1 MNLFISEIS
10 KYIMLVF
17 LAIYTVE
24 SYMTL
29 KYERYDR
36 RTGIY
41 LRQSLCIYVI
51 HTLGML
57 CVYAASENMDYL
69 VLYFVQFIILF
80 IFERLAVLIYEKI
93 NRQIINHIKLLLCIG
108 FIAQSRLS
116 FTKSRRQLII
126 VTVSLLIFLIV
137 PVLISRLKLLKNNY
151 AIAGYGF
158 VGALLLA
165 VVYGWGGNSY
175 GSKLFIRIFG
185 LAFQPSEFVKLFF
198 IFFLAGLLYKVYHMG
213 RVVVSGLLAAV
224 FVLILVASKDL
235 GAALI
240 YCVIYLGMIYTA
252 TGKRRYLIS
261 GIVIGAAAGIAAYY
275 LFAHVRV
282 RVDIW
287 QDPWSDIDNTG
298 YQLAQSL
305 FGIAMG
311 GWFGRGIG
319 RGIPEAIPFVDEDFI
334 FSAITE
340 EMGVVFGI
348 LLLVVCLNVILHF
361 LNIAHRVGD
370 PFYRLVATGIGISY
384 GIQVFLTVGG
394 GSRLIPLTGVTL
406 PLISNGGSSVMA
418 TLLMF
423 GVMAGIAMIRQDDMV
438 AVAADGWRDAQLL
451 NEGDVQNP
459 DDQNIEK
466 EIKIMAEMSRG
477 RNILFAG
484 VLFSLLFILMA
495 GNLIYFMVGQRETV
509 INNSYNYKRQEAL
522 ARENSR
528 GTIYAA
534 DGTILAETIIQSDG
548 TERRNYPYGDVFAHA
563 IGYASNGRAGVE
575 QSANM
580 YLLNSSIAIAD
591 RLNNQL
597 AGQKN
602 PGDCVYTTLDPKLQQ
617 IAYDSLGVYHGAV
630 IVTEARTGRILAMVS
645 KPDYDPNEIEM
656 IWDELINDEDS
667 SVLVNRATQ
676 GLYPPG
682 STFKIFT
689 ALEYIRQN
697 PDTYLQYRY
706 QCNGY
711 LRNGDAEIH
720 CYHGTVHGSI
730 DFITSFAK
738 SCNSSFANIGIGLD
752 RREFANTLLSLRF
765 NSELPIDM
773 TYNQSHISMREDMT
787 EAEVMQTAIGQSE
800 TLITPIHLNMVTQA
814 IANHGEMMTPYV
826 IDRVESVDGN
836 LVREFSPVS
845 CGTVMAEAEVAYL
858 TQMMIEVV
866 EHGTATKLS
875 GQNYTAA
882 GKTGSAEYSEDKNG
896 RSHAWFT
903 GFAPAE
909 DPEIVV
915 TVILE
920 AAGTGGDYSAPIARR
935 IFSGYFAE

>member
-29 KYERYDR
+29 RYDVNDR

-80 IFERLAVLIYEKI
+80 IFGRLAVLIYEKI

-116 FTKSRRQLII
+116 FAKSRRQLII
-126 VTVSLLIFLIV
+126 VTVSMLVFLIL
-137 PVLISRLKLLKNNY
+137 PVLISRLKLLKNKY

-158 VGALLLA
+158 IGALLLA

-175 GSKLFIRIFG
+175 GSKLFIKIFG

-240 YCVIYLGMIYTA
+240 YCVIYLGMIYIA
-252 TGKRRYLIS
+252 TGKHRYLIS
-261 GIVIGAAAGIAAYY
+261 GIVIGAIAGIAAYY

-340 EMGVVFGI
+340 EMGVIFGV
-348 LLLVVCLNVILHF
+348 LLLLVCLNVILHF
-361 LNIAHRVGD
+361 LNIAQRVGD
-370 PFYRLVATGIGISY
+370 PFYRLVAAGIGISY

-423 GVMAGIAMIRQDDMV
+423 GVMAGIAMIRQENALKA
-438 AVAADGWRDAQLL
+438 AV
-451 NEGDVQNP
+451 NEEEDIALYEEGEQNTEEQKL
-459 DDQNIEK
+459 DK
-466 EIKIMAEMSRG
+466 EIKIMTEMNRG
-477 RNILFAG
+477 RNIFFAG
-484 VLFSLLFILMA
+484 TIFAALFLLMA

-528 GTIYAA
+528 GTIYA
-534 DGTILAETIIQSDG
+534 SDG
-548 TERRNYPYGDVFAHA
+548 TVLAEMIIQPDGMERRNYPYGDVFAHV
-563 IGYASNGRAGVE
+563 IGYASNGRAGIE

-597 AGQKN
+597 TGQKN
-602 PGDCVYTTLDPKLQQ
+602 PGDCIYTTLDPKLQQ

-630 IVTEARTGRILAMVS
+630 IVTEAQTGRILAMVS
-645 KPDYDPNEIEM
+645 KPDYDPNEIEL
-656 IWDELINDEDS
+656 IWDDLINDEDS

-720 CYHGTVHGSI
+720 CYHGTVHGSV

-738 SCNSSFANIGIGLD
+738 SCNSSFANIGIGLN
-752 RREFANTLLSLRF
+752 RQEFAATLLSLRF

-773 TYNQSHISMREDMT
+773 AYNQSHISMREDMT
-787 EAEVMQTAIGQSE
+787 DGEVMQTAIGQSE

-814 IANHGEMMTPYV
+814 IANYGEMMTPYV

-845 CGTVMAEAEVAYL
+845 CGTVMTEAEAAYL

-866 EHGTATKLS
+866 ENGTATKLS

-882 GKTGSAEYSEDKNG
+882 GKTGSAEYSDDKNG

-909 DPEIVV
+909 NPEIVV